1 VYQFVTW
8 AGRGD
13 SDETA
18 EKITAISIN
27 RYICG
32 LKAWHVFHGAQYPKD
47 TEQRVKLL
55 LKASGKQDSLIPK
68 KPEKSP
74 VQITDLAIVAF
85 WGMARMAELTYAK
98 AHGPILPKS
107 GVTPRDLKRLE
118 RCTIVEIHNAKTAG
132 PGEVQQL
139 KLVQVKQNKLC
150 PVLAIERPKY

>member
-74 VQITDLAIVAF
+74 VQITDVRE
-85 WGMARMAELTYAK
+85 GARTDPSKVGGDPTGFEEAGTL
-98 AHGPILPKS
+98 HDR
-107 GVTPRDLKRLE
+107 RDPQRE
-118 RCTIVEIHNAKTAG
+118 DSRSWRGA
-132 PGEVQQL
+132 
-139 KLVQVKQNKLC
+139 
-150 PVLAIERPKY
+150 AIETSASQAEQTLPSPSDREAPSTDELDL